1 MHSID
6 GDYFPVVSPLF
17 ATYLHRNL
25 IGTSSELRRIF
36 AVRSP
41 RELRQIADVISA
53 YLCTRIILEILLSV
67 LIAPNII
74 RVFSPLNCDT
84 VVAFTPYTLQPTPK
98 NRPKKRFL
106 FAQSKIIHYLCIAKS
121 NDSRY

>member
-6 GDYFPVVSPLF
+6 GDYFPVLSPLF

-53 YLCTRIILEILLSV
+53 YLCTRIILEILLSLTLH
-67 LIAPNII
+67 LICYRKITLKCA
-74 RVFSPLNCDT
+74 FSCISANFIVPLQHELNTNKQD
-84 VVAFTPYTLQPTPK
+84 
-98 NRPKKRFL
+98 
-106 FAQSKIIHYLCIAKS
+106 QSQNLHTYGE
-121 NDSRY
+121 

>member
-6 GDYFPVVSPLF
+6 GDYFPVVSPLP
-17 ATYLHRNL
+17 ATYLHRNLIGISSESHRNL

-53 YLCTRIILEILLSV
+53 YLCTRIILEILLSL
-67 LIAPNII
+67 LIAPNI
-74 RVFSPLNCDT
+74 FG
-84 VVAFTPYTLQPTPK
+84 Y
-98 NRPKKRFL
+98 
-106 FAQSKIIHYLCIAKS
+106 
-121 NDSRY
+121 SRL